1 MTDKQMENLSALMD
15 GELDELSIARLL
27 GQMKNDPQLTSKWAR
42 YHLMGD
48 AMRGDMQGFA
58 NVDLSASISA
68 ALADEAPLVAQSG
81 VLASAKRQWWKPVAG
96 FSVAASVAMAV
107 IVGAYQFRGGDAG
120 FEQVADADAAPQES
134 AEVAKPPVYYKGPT
148 MVASTTAETSDTDLK
163 AGQDKLNEYLRQHAQ
178 DAAMGQGRTM
188 MPLARV
194 VNFETQQDR

>member
-27 GQMKNDPQLTSKWAR
+27 GQMKNDPELTSKWAR

-58 NVDLSASISA
+58 NVDLSASISVA
-68 ALADEAPLVAQSG
+68 IADEAPLAATGGVVAQ
-81 VLASAKRQWWKPVAG
+81 VKRQWWKPVAG
-96 FSVAASVAMAV
+96 LSVAASVAMAV

-120 FEQVADADAAPQES
+120 FDQVADGDAAAQES

-148 MVASTTAETSDTDLK
+148 MVASTGTATSEAELK

-178 DAAMGQGRTM
+178 DAAMGQGRSV
-188 MPLARV
+188 MPFARV